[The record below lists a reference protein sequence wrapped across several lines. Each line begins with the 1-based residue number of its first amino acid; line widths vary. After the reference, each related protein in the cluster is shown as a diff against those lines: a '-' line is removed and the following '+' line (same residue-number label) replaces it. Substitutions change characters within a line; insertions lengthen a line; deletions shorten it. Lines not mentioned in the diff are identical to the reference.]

1 MTVPNFTYQKLIATP
16 SSGKIFPLVMADRLA
31 DYIVGTVVE
40 TIETEKLIGE
50 FGQIILNDV
59 YTNATPTA
67 DVAQKLHAF
76 MKEKGVKINTIE
88 VENVY
93 NETEASKKNI
103 ASWGSAENL
112 KKGREAVT
120 PVSSH
125 RTGSQNDTNKIYVP
139 PKITAPRMQAEFVA
153 GKKNPSYS
161 MGPQPSNL
169 AQVNN
174 IYFSLLVL

>member
-1 MTVPNFTYQKLIATP
+1 
-16 SSGKIFPLVMADRLA
+16 MADRLA

-67 DVAQKLHAF
+67 DVAQKLQVS
-76 MKEKGVKINTIE
+76 MKEKDVKINTIE

-112 KKGREAVT
+112 KKGREGIT
-120 PVSSH
+120 PVSSLWWQRLTKMTPMKYPFPQRSLRH
-125 RTGSQNDTNKIYVP
+125 VCKRNLLKGTRIQVTLCDNSQ
-139 PKITAPRMQAEFVA
+139 A
-153 GKKNPSYS
+153 
-161 MGPQPSNL
+161 L
-169 AQVNN
+169 
-174 IYFSLLVL
+174 SLR